1 MFEIT
6 KDRNLLSIRLYE
18 TQTTPYVLDINTGI
32 FLGQQG
38 KPIKTT
44 PKYWRD
50 NLSRTARNV
59 DDNHPLRNIVYALY
73 VVAEC
78 SRNVTTVF
86 RDRADWLKMLRLSD
100 RFQSIG
106 YTMSY
111 DSVSGLRHADISDGD
126 FKAFAKYLKDHPNT
140 TYSEWETIV
149 SLDKWC
155 TEHHLTIDEH
165 FTRPM
170 AEMLY
175 ARRSTID
182 DNNMR
187 WYAYYLA
194 RGLYD
199 FGGFTQ
205 NRGSVMGWIRTYLE
219 KVRAMGQEPQKGDF
233 IRLYTDAV
241 RTYELR
247 KIEFDN
253 RAIAEHQNSKLHALQ
268 FEDDNFIVRVPMT
281 SAEVIDEGVAQSN
294 CVGRLYLPLL
304 IDHSTHIVFV
314 RRKSD
319 PETSYITCEVSNNGS
334 IGQYFL
340 RYNTYVDRHTPEYEF
355 RQKYQNFLR
364 ENWNKA

>member
-38 KPIKTT
+38 KPIKTN
-44 PKYWRD
+44 PRYWKENVTRAVRD
-50 NLSRTARNV
+50 L

-73 VVAEC
+73 MVADC
-78 SRNVTTVF
+78 GRNVATTF
-86 RDRADWLKMLRLSD
+86 HNHADWLKMLRLSD

-106 YTMSY
+106 YTMDY
-111 DSVSGLRHADISDGD
+111 GSVCSLRSADISDAD
-126 FKAFAKYLKDHPNT
+126 FKAFVKYLKDNPNV
-140 TYSEWETIV
+140 TYSEWESITRF
-149 SLDKWC
+149 DRWC
-155 TEHHLTIDEH
+155 AEYHLTIDEH

-175 ARRSTID
+175 ARRGTID
-182 DNNMR
+182 DNDMK

-219 KVRAMGQEPQKGDF
+219 KVRAMGQEPQRGDF

-247 KIEFDN
+247 KAEFDN

-268 FEDDNFIVRVPMT
+268 FEDENFIVKVPMT
-281 SAEVIDEGVAQSN
+281 SAEFIAEGEAQSN
-294 CVGRLYLPLL
+294 CVGRLYLPKV
-304 IDHSTHIVFV
+304 IEHACHIVFV
-314 RRKSD
+314 RRKCD
-319 PETSYITCEVSNNGS
+319 PETSYITCEVYNDGS
-334 IGQYFL
+334 IGQYL
-340 RYNTYVDRHTPEYEF
+340 MRYNNSIPYESIEREF
-355 RQKYQNFLR
+355 KEKYQKFLK
-364 ENWNKA
+364 ENWNRA

>member
-18 TQTTPYVLDINTGI
+18 TQATPYVLDINTGI

-44 PKYWRD
+44 PRYWRE
-50 NLSRTARNV
+50 NITRTARNL
-59 DDNHPLRNIVYALY
+59 DGNHPLRNIVYALY
-73 VVAEC
+73 MVVDHGY
-78 SRNVTTVF
+78 NVATTF
-86 RDRADWLKMLRLSD
+86 RDQASWLKMLRLSD

-106 YTMSY
+106 YTMDYS
-111 DSVSGLRHADISDGD
+111 SVCSLRSADISDAD

-140 TYSEWETIV
+140 SYSEWESATRF
-149 SLDKWC
+149 DKWC
-155 TEHHLTIDEH
+155 AEHNLVINEH

-175 ARRSTID
+175 ARSGSID
-182 DNNMR
+182 DNDLK
-187 WYAYYLA
+187 WYAYYFA

-199 FGGFTQ
+199 FGGFIQ
-205 NRGSVMGWIRTYLE
+205 DRNRVTGWIRTYLE

-247 KIEFDN
+247 KVEFDN

-281 SAEVIDEGVAQSN
+281 SAEVVDEGVAQHN
-294 CVGRLYLPLL
+294 CVGRLYLPSL
-304 IDHSTHIVFV
+304 IDKSLHIVFV

-319 PETSYITCEVSNNGS
+319 PETSYITCEVYNNGG
-334 IGQYFL
+334 IGQYLL
-340 RYNTYVDRHTPEYEF
+340 RYNEHIDRDSPEHEF
-355 RQKYQNFLR
+355 KRKYQNFLN
-364 ENWNKA
+364 ENWDKA

>member
-18 TQTTPYVLDINTGI
+18 AQTTPYVLDINTGI

-44 PKYWRD
+44 PKYWRE
-50 NLSRTARNV
+50 NLCGAKCNA
-59 DDNHPLRNIVYALY
+59 DHPLRNIIYALY
-73 VVAEC
+73 VVAEHYY
-78 SRNVTTVF
+78 NVATVF
-86 RDRADWLKMLRLSD
+86 RDRAEWLKMLRLSD

-106 YTMSY
+106 YTMDY
-111 DSVSGLRHADISDGD
+111 DSISNLRRIDISDAD
-126 FKAFAKYLKDHPNT
+126 FKAFAKYLKDHPNAS
-140 TYSEWETIV
+140 YSEWESSV
-149 SLDKWC
+149 KFDKWC
-155 TEHHLTIDEH
+155 AEHNLTINEH

-175 ARRSTID
+175 ARSGSID
-182 DNNMR
+182 DNDLK
-187 WYAYYLA
+187 WYAYYLT

-199 FGGFTQ
+199 FGGFIQ
-205 NRGSVMGWIRTYLE
+205 SRNSVMGWIRTYLE
-219 KVRAMGQEPQKGDF
+219 KVRAIGQEPQKGDF

-247 KIEFDN
+247 KVEFDN

-281 SAEVIDEGVAQSN
+281 SAEVIDEGVAQGN
-294 CVGRLYLPLL
+294 CVGRLYLPCL
-304 IDHSTHIVFV
+304 IDHSLHIVFV

-319 PETSYITCEVSNNGS
+319 PETSYITCEVHNNGS
-334 IGQYFL
+334 IGQYLL
-340 RYNTYVDRHTPEYEF
+340 RRNQYVDRNTPEHEF
-355 RQKYQNFLR
+355 REKYQNFLN
-364 ENWNKA
+364 ENWNRA